1 MRYRL
6 FPPLGRELSV
16 LVLGTD
22 VFDRLPEEQC
32 FELMDAWID
41 LGGNAIDTARE
52 YGPAEDVVGRWLAA
66 RGRAGEVT
74 VVTKGAH
81 PDESWASR
89 MTPEA
94 IDADLHE
101 SLARLGLEAID
112 VYLLHRDDPSVP
124 VEVIL
129 EAVNEQKRAGRIRVL
144 GASNWTPARLE
155 EAETYAAADGLE
167 SFACSSPG
175 LSLAVPNEPPWPDCV
190 GANDPESRACYAR
203 RQLPVIA
210 WSSQSGGYFA
220 GVRSERL
227 LEVYGSEE
235 NAERLRRAEEL
246 ARAKGCTTNQLAL
259 AWVLV
264 QAFPVWAVIGPHTV
278 EELRSSVAALDVEL
292 SADEARRLNLEA
304 GE

>member
-22 VFDRLPEEQC
+22 VFDRRTEEQC
-32 FELMDAWID
+32 FELLDVWIE
-41 LGGNAIDTARE
+41 LGGNAVDTGRE
-52 YGPAEDVVGRWLAA
+52 YGPAEDVLGRWLAA
-66 RGRAGEVT
+66 RGLGHEIT
-74 VVTKGAH
+74 IVTKGAH
-81 PDESWASR
+81 PDESWTSR

-101 SLARLGLEAID
+101 SLARLGMEAID

-124 VEVIL
+124 VGVIL

-144 GASNWTPARLE
+144 GASNWAPARLE
-155 EAETYAAADGLE
+155 EAEAYAAAHGLE
-167 SFACSSPG
+167 PFACSSPG
-175 LSLAVPNEPPWPDCV
+175 LSLAVPLEPPWPGCI
-190 GANDPESRACYAR
+190 GANDPASRAWYER
-203 RQLPVIA
+203 RQMPVLA
-210 WSSQSGGYFA
+210 WSSQAGGYFA

-246 ARAKGCTTNQLAL
+246 ARAKGCTANQLAL
-259 AWVLV
+259 AWVLHRPY
-264 QAFPVWAVIGPHTV
+264 PVWALIGPHTV
-278 EELRSSVAALDVEL
+278 GELRSSVAALDVEL
-292 SADEARRLNLEA
+292 TAGEARLLNLEE
-304 GE
+304 GD